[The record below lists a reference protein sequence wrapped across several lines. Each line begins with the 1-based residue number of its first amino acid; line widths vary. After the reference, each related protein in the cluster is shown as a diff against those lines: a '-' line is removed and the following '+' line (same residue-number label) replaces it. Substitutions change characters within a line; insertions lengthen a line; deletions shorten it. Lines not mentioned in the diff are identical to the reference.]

1 MDGQAT
7 PRASAFEPGKREMST
22 NIAEATPTLTEVPGV
37 RITPPHGWFEL
48 NLAELWQNR
57 ELLYFFVW
65 RDIKIRYKQTAIGAG
80 WAVLQPL
87 MTMLVFTLF
96 FGKLAH
102 IPSDGLPYPIFYYSA
117 LLPWMYFAAAVQ
129 NATNTIVENQR
140 VITKVYFPRL
150 ALPIAATLSGL
161 VDFGVSFILFAGLM
175 LYYRMPFTWNL
186 LLLPVFALF
195 AVLTALGV
203 GLWLS
208 ALNAIY
214 RDVRYVVPFLVQFWL
229 FASPVAY
236 PSSLVPAKWRWAYGL
251 NPMAGVIEGFRWAT
265 SGHGPAPGRLLLVS
279 VAVVLVVLF
288 AGLIYFQKMET
299 TIADVV

>member
-1 MDGQAT
+1 
-7 PRASAFEPGKREMST
+7 MST
-22 NIAEATPTLTEVPGV
+22 TAETRFLAQPPVL
-37 RITPPHGWFEL
+37 RITPPARWWEIPFG
-48 NLAELWQNR
+48 ELWEYR

-65 RDIKIRYKQTAIGAG
+65 RDIKIRYKQTAIGAA

-87 MTMLVFTLF
+87 LTMIVFTLF

-102 IPSDGLPYPIFYYSA
+102 IPSEGLPYPIFYYSA
-117 LLPWMYFAAAVQ
+117 LLPWMYFAASLQ

-150 ALPIAATLSGL
+150 ALPLSSVLSGL
-161 VDFGVSFILFAGLM
+161 VDFGVSFLM
-175 LYYRMPFTWNL
+175 FVAMMVYYGVRPSATVVWFPAFL
-186 LLLPVFALF
+186 LLAL
-195 AVLTALGV
+195 LTALGV

-214 RDVRYVVPFLVQFWL
+214 RDVRYVVPFLVQFWM

-236 PSSLVPAKWRWAYGL
+236 PSSLVPEKWRWLYGL
-251 NPMAGVIEGFRWAT
+251 NPMAGVIEGFRWSLA
-265 SGHGPAPGRLLLVS
+265 GRGQPPGRLLLVS
-279 VAVVLVVLF
+279 VGVVAIVLLS
-288 AGLIYFQKMET
+288 GVSYFQRMET